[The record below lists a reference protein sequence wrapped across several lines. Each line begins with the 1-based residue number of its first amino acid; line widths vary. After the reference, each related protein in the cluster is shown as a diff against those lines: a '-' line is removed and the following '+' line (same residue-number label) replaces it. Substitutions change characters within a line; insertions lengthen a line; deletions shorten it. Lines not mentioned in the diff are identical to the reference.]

1 MTGLVDAA
9 HATFKPTEQRNVAV
23 TLQKNML
30 RPSET
35 NAAWWLQASNDRKK
49 ATALQAD

>member
-1 MTGLVDAA
+1 MAVPVRINEVMTGLVDAA

-35 NAAWWLQASNDRKK
+35 NAA
-49 ATALQAD
+49 